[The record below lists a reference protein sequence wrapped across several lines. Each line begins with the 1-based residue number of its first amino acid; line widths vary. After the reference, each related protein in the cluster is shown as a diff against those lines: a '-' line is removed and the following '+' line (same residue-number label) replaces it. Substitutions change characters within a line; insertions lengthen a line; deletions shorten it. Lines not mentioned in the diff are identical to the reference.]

1 VLEAKQKAGKALVNT
16 SFEKRSLF
24 THKAHSFTV
33 VMKHILSAIHD
44 DQVIFQ
50 TAPNPQHLVR
60 LVDAVRPP
68 RYFVRKRRDVAVK
81 RVRQLLALLHEY
93 PVLRTSLSEY
103 IRDLFASADYA
114 SVYAESGL
122 QSQSGFFSEGMQ
134 KITQWLLP
142 PLYDSGSVRGLLNM
156 VFHQNDDYVWFD
168 AVPQELWAEV
178 LALLDIAQPTT
189 TVNVQHGA
197 YHQLLNALV
206 MVSHKVAAMGLEP
219 EILERL
225 PEMDSLHSP
234 FVQQHREIVR
244 YVEFIRTHNIYPTDD
259 ESRDDDHALV
269 MLTQC
274 EDCINT
280 IRKNRAK
287 FGASLRLTYQ
297 MQRIM
302 QHIQR
307 LKTMLRLTVKPDINA
322 PDKLALLLGQFVKEL
337 VRAENTKHKLSKHVN
352 DNIGLL
358 AFQVAE
364 NAAKTGEHYITVTR
378 KEYQRF
384 FLSAL
389 GGGVIV
395 GFLAL
400 FKLLWYYCH
409 FPPFGEA
416 LAYGLNY
423 ALGFVLIHLLGCT
436 LATKQPAMTAS
447 VIAESL
453 DSTSDTKKQDH
464 RRRETA
470 SEKRRDADRKQQVSL
485 QDLVVMISRI
495 SRSQLIAFV
504 GNVMAAFPVGLAIGS
519 LWLLTGEPLANAQKA
534 EKMLAE
540 LHPFTSLSLWYAAI
554 AGVFLFTAGLISGY
568 YDNKVV
574 VSHLPERLCHHP
586 LLKRLMAK
594 HTLGRF
600 SKYIENNLGAL
611 AGNFSLGMFL
621 GFSGMIGFIFGLP
634 IDIRHITFAAA
645 NVGLALASLKFQIAP
660 EQIAWSF
667 AGVVGI
673 GAMNFLVSFSLA
685 LFVALRSRRVNF
697 RQTAE
702 LLSLLWNYFRRHT
715 SEFFFPPR
723 TARPLEQH

>member
-1 VLEAKQKAGKALVNT
+1 
-16 SFEKRSLF
+16 
-24 THKAHSFTV
+24 
-33 VMKHILSAIHD
+33 MKHILSAIHD
-44 DQVIFQ
+44 DQAVFQ

-60 LVDAVRPP
+60 LVDVVRPP
-68 RYFVRKRRDVAVK
+68 RYFVRKRRDVATK
-81 RVRQLLALLHEY
+81 RVRQLLALLHEH
-93 PVLRTSLSEY
+93 PTLRTSLSQYVCE
-103 IRDLFASADYA
+103 LFASAHHA
-114 SVYAESGL
+114 ATYAESGL
-122 QSQSGFFSEGMQ
+122 QSQSGFFSEGVQ
-134 KITQWLLP
+134 KITQWFLP
-142 PLYDSGSVRGLLNM
+142 PLYDGGSVRGLLNM
-156 VFHQNDDYVWFD
+156 VFHQNDDYVWFE
-168 AVPQELWAEV
+168 AVPQELLAE
-178 LALLDIAQPTT
+178 LFALLDIAQPTT
-189 TVNVQHGA
+189 AVDVQHGA

-206 MVSHKVAAMGLEP
+206 MVSHKLAAMGLES

-225 PEMDSLHSP
+225 PEMDSLDSP

-244 YVEFIRTHNIYPTDD
+244 YVEFIRTHTIHPTDD
-259 ESRDDDHALV
+259 DSRDDDHALV

-274 EDCINT
+274 EDCINL
-280 IRKNRAK
+280 IRKNRVK

-307 LKTMLRLTVKPDINA
+307 LRMMLRLTIKPDTNA
-322 PDKLALLLGQFVKEL
+322 PNALAVLLGQFMKEL
-337 VRAENTKHKLSKHVN
+337 VQAENTKHKLSKHIN

-384 FLSAL
+384 FFSAL
-389 GGGVIV
+389 GGGVVV

-423 ALGFVLIHLLGCT
+423 SFGFMLIHLLGCT

-447 VIAESL
+447 AIAESL
-453 DSTSDTKKQDH
+453 DSKSDNSKHDQ
-464 RRRETA
+464 R
-470 SEKRRDADRKQQVSL
+470 KRDANRDNKRDADRRQQISL

-504 GNVMAAFPVGLAIGS
+504 GNVVAAFPVGLAMGGV
-519 LWLLTGEPLANAQKA
+519 WLLFGEPLANTQKA

-540 LHPFTSLSLWYAAI
+540 LHPFASLSLWYAAI
-554 AGVFLFTAGLISGY
+554 AGVWLFTAGLISGY

-574 VSHLPERLCHHP
+574 VSHLPERLRRHP

-594 HTLGRF
+594 HTLERF
-600 SKYIENNLGAL
+600 STYMENNLGAL
-611 AGNFSLGMFL
+611 AGNFFFGLFL
-621 GFSGMIGFIFGLP
+621 GFSGMIGFMLGLP

-645 NVGLALASLKFQIAP
+645 NVALALTSLRLQVIP
-660 EQIAWSF
+660 EQVVWALV
-667 AGVVGI
+667 GVVGI
-673 GAMNFLVSFSLA
+673 GAVNFLVSFSLA
-685 LFVALRSRRVNF
+685 LFVAMRSRRVNF

-702 LLSLLWNYFRRHT
+702 LLSLLWSYFRRHT

-723 TARPLEQH
+723 TAHKS